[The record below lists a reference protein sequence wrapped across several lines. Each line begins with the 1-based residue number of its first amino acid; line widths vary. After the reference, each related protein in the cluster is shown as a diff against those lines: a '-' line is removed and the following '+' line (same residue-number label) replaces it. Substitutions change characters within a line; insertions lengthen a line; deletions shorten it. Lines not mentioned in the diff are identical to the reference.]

1 MKIIPPIIY
10 HRKGDLSM
18 SNKEK
23 ADRILAVMARI
34 RAHDVIHL
42 TAEDIISKCSQNELD
57 LYYNKLCREEEK
69 RNV

>member
-1 MKIIPPIIY
+1 
-10 HRKGDLSM
+10 M

-57 LYYNKLCREEEK
+57 LYYSKLCREKEEK

>member
-1 MKIIPPIIY
+1 
-10 HRKGDLSM
+10 M

-23 ADRILAVMARI
+23 ADRILAVLARI

-42 TAEDIISKCSQNELD
+42 NAEDIIRKCSQNELD
-57 LYYNKLCREEEK
+57 LYYSKLCREKEEK